1 MADTNTSRK
10 PHLPT
15 PPAALAAATR
25 WATHL
30 LRAALVLAAMR
41 ALRPLLGPTDDLSD
55 IPLTPRQR
63 SLLGL
68 RPVRGSPSSVP
79 GTPGGTPGSAPGSP
93 AVAGY
98 VTPPRF
104 VRAASG
110 ALASSVGASSR
121 AATLGSSPPTPGG
134 RTPSSAGARSSVGSG
149 ASPFG
154 AGGSLLRGP
163 ARNDFALSPAGASPL
178 VRKAV
183 HGKRWS
189 LNGSGFGESGAG
201 APGSPSPAPTGNGAG
216 AGSGGSRSPSVTLTN
231 KWLYQRQ
238 WSGNGPARYI

>member
-1 MADTNTSRK
+1 VKCWFHELTLPTSK

-15 PPAALAAATR
+15 PSEALVTAFSY
-25 WATHL
+25 ATHL
-30 LRAALVLAAMR
+30 FRAALVLAALQ
-41 ALRPLLGPTDDLSD
+41 ALRPLFGPTDDISD

-68 RPVRGSPSSVP
+68 RPIRLSPSSLP
-79 GTPGGTPGSAPGSP
+79 GTPGTPGSAPGSP

-110 ALASSVGASSR
+110 ALASSAVASSR

-134 RTPSSAGARSSVGSG
+134 RTPSSAGARGSVGSG
-149 ASPFG
+149 APSPFG
-154 AGGSLLRGP
+154 PGGSLLRGP
-163 ARNDFALSPAGASPL
+163 ARNDFSLSPAGASPL

-189 LNGSGFGESGAG
+189 LGGGGLGESAGAG
-201 APGSPSPAPTGNGAG
+201 VPGSPSPAPAAN
-216 AGSGGSRSPSVTLTN
+216 GGSRTPSVTLSN

-238 WSGNGPARYI
+238 WSGNGPARYV